1 VSRIIAITPARNEST
16 YLPMLAAAMEKQTLK
31 PDLWMIVDDGS
42 SDSTPDVAREF
53 AATHSWVQLRGRED
67 RGRYF
72 RGKGVAETL
81 GFGVTESNKLNP
93 DWKLLAKID
102 ADTYLPESYFNQVS
116 DKFSENPRLG
126 IASGVNA
133 GERGIPTHPRG
144 NNRVYR
150 RECWDSMGGV
160 PAISGWDT
168 WDETIAR
175 ARGWETMA
183 FADITT
189 QHLRPQATTV
199 RYSYQQGKISRFLG
213 YSWPFAFGRSLKIS
227 YERNPMCGLG
237 YLAGYFMERSRIQDG
252 EFVGL
257 LKMEQYSRLRS
268 LLAFG
273 RSPAKKASLR
283 QA

>member
-1 VSRIIAITPARNEST
+1 LKSVSGIIAITPARNEST

-53 AATHSWVQLRGRED
+53 AVTHSWVQLRRRED

-150 RECWDSMGGV
+150 TKQLRVLGGGKRWLSPTSRPSICGRRPPQSGTVTSKEKSADSWD
-160 PAISGWDT
+160 I
-168 WDETIAR
+168 R
-175 ARGWETMA
+175 
-183 FADITT
+183 
-189 QHLRPQATTV
+189 
-199 RYSYQQGKISRFLG
+199 
-213 YSWPFAFGRSLKIS
+213 GRSHLVA
-227 YERNPMCGLG
+227 P
-237 YLAGYFMERSRIQDG
+237 
-252 EFVGL
+252 
-257 LKMEQYSRLRS
+257 
-268 LLAFG
+268 
-273 RSPAKKASLR
+273 
-283 QA
+283 